1 MEEKQINGRK
11 VWESAKPFVFG
22 GLAGMM
28 ATSIIQPLDFFKVR
42 LQLIGEGTMVA
53 QPSVL
58 NLAPT
63 IIRNEGVRIMY
74 TGLSA
79 ALLRQATYT
88 TARMGIFR
96 SMSDALSQDGQPLPF
111 YKKAGCGLVAGALGS
126 FVGNPADL
134 ALRMQ
139 ADGSLPL
146 EQRRHYRN
154 ALHALQRI
162 VKEEGVLRLWRG
174 AGPTVTRAMAVNVAM
189 LATYDHAKEAIIKHW
204 THEDSFATQVGA
216 SSISGLSIAVFSLP
230 FDFVK
235 TRIQKMKP
243 LPDGSMPYHNSV
255 DCARKVLRHEGAW
268 TFYRGFSTYYARC
281 APHAMLV
288 LLFMERLQLAAGK
301 IGL

>member
-111 YKKAGCGLVAGALGS
+111 YKKAGCGLV
-126 FVGNPADL
+126 
-134 ALRMQ
+134 
-139 ADGSLPL
+139 
-146 EQRRHYRN
+146 
-154 ALHALQRI
+154 
-162 VKEEGVLRLWRG
+162 
-174 AGPTVTRAMAVNVAM
+174 
-189 LATYDHAKEAIIKHW
+189 
-204 THEDSFATQVGA
+204 
-216 SSISGLSIAVFSLP
+216 
-230 FDFVK
+230 
-235 TRIQKMKP
+235 
-243 LPDGSMPYHNSV
+243 SM
-255 DCARKVLRHEGAW
+255 E
-268 TFYRGFSTYYARC
+268 T
-281 APHAMLV
+281 
-288 LLFMERLQLAAGK
+288 
-301 IGL
+301 I